1 MKRFAGAGL
10 AMLVGTLAALLAAGP
25 AQAWREGSWSP
36 KFYPD
41 TPPRV
46 MDRGGGY
53 GRVVPGPPAEA
64 PHGHGKGGHGGH
76 IGHQH
81 GPGHQLWVWVPA
93 NWHWNGYR
101 WVLVPGH
108 WAAAW

>member
-1 MKRFAGAGL
+1 MMGRVRTALAGL
-10 AMLVGTLAALLAAGP
+10 VTLAVLLAAGP

-46 MDRGGGY
+46 IDRGAGH
-53 GRVVPGPPAEA
+53 GRVLPAPPS
-64 PHGHGKGGHGGH
+64 HGDPWGKGGHVRH
-76 IGHQH
+76 RH
-81 GPGHQLWVWVPA
+81 GAPGHPQWVWVPA
-93 NWHWNGYR
+93 AWQWNGHR
-101 WVLVPGH
+101 WVLVGGH